1 MIGKLLRVLV
11 AALVYTC
18 VATVIAACVLVV
30 WYGRAWHVD
39 RPRLMHALAAV
50 QGVDLEGMKDQGL
63 GPRAKES
70 GEQPSY
76 EQLLEA
82 RAAKTRDLELREQ
95 ALRTNLQQVLSEQRK
110 FADEKKRLQQLRDG
124 FQEELAAMQKGAA
137 ATGREDVRRT
147 LETLKPKQA
156 KELLAQMLERKE
168 LDDVVTLMTT
178 MSDGKRAK
186 IIAEFKT
193 PEEIKQMDEILRRVR
208 QGQPGAGA
216 AENTQKQLQPPKG
229 PGT

>member
-1 MIGKLLRVLV
+1 
-11 AALVYTC
+11 
-18 VATVIAACVLVV
+18 
-30 WYGRAWHVD
+30 
-39 RPRLMHALAAV
+39 
-50 QGVDLEGMKDQGL
+50 
-63 GPRAKES
+63 
-70 GEQPSY
+70 
-76 EQLLEA
+76 
-82 RAAKTRDLELREQ
+82 
-95 ALRTNLQQVLSEQRK
+95 
-110 FADEKKRLQQLRDG
+110 
-124 FQEELAAMQKGAA
+124 
-137 ATGREDVRRT
+137 
-147 LETLKPKQA
+147 
-156 KELLAQMLERKE
+156 LLAQMLQQKE